1 VILREV
7 ETGFVIGLF
16 ATVSP
21 CVLPL
26 YPGFLAYLAARG
38 ADGLRSPAARWL
50 GLVVLAGV
58 LTTMLALG
66 ALMVALAVSTGSV
79 LRIVTPL
86 ADAIVIALGLVLLL
100 GWDLFG
106 RMPAIGAG
114 TRARGGGP
122 LREAYVYGLLYGPIA
137 LPCSAPLVIALF
149 GLGLSAESTIEV
161 LVFFLA
167 FGLGFGLPLLLIS
180 LLASARRVQLVGFVT
195 RHHVVVSRAAGALLV
210 VVGAYDLANN
220 LPFLLLS
227 L

>member
-38 ADGLRSPAARWL
+38 ADGARSRAARWL

-66 ALMVALAVSTGSV
+66 AVMSLLAFSTGSV
-79 LRIVTPL
+79 LRVVTPL
-86 ADAIVIALGLVLLL
+86 ADGVVIALGVVLLL
-100 GWDLFG
+100 GWDPFARL
-106 RMPAIGAG
+106 PALRVGSG
-114 TRARGGGP
+114 TMTGGP
-122 LREAYVYGLLYGPIA
+122 VRSAYLYGLLYGPIA
-137 LPCSAPLVIALF
+137 LPCSAPLVIAVF
-149 GLGLSAESTIEV
+149 GLGLSVESTVEV
-161 LVFFLA
+161 LAFFLA

-180 LLASARRVQLVGFVT
+180 ILASSTQVQLVSFVT
-195 RHHVVVSRAAGALLV
+195 RHHGVVSRVAGAVLI